1 MSKFEESN
9 FYKALQDF
17 FINADKKTF
26 LQFLAE
32 FYNRTE
38 SIIDKNIIQDDL
50 IKELRELYLEFN
62 EKGIDENIV
71 REKVNYFV
79 ENNVKIKDLNSKLN
93 TNTDN
98 IENINSQLDNKAN
111 KTDIF
116 TLANMGQDVKEAMT
130 GGAVAVV
137 GVNAVL
143 RENVVNG
150 QITGEKTDFIIGNEN
165 ILNPN
170 YCVIGRLYSDGIV
183 HTDTDYDKTCHTTY
197 YIPVKENE
205 VVYFSVKSGGNP
217 LAYLGKAFLYN
228 INMVK
233 DSEITSLIS
242 LDSTKK
248 FATYTPSKSGFIRFS
263 KEISLNETCVSTV
276 SQAYIEFKQKLTS
289 NIKIDALD
297 NYLNDTQA
305 ETLIEEKVEL
315 LDKLKEGKNK
325 VNTANSVYG
334 FINTEN
340 GSINESTT
348 YKTTDYIKLQAGTS
362 YIISPKCRKFLAY
375 NLDKT
380 AIKTSYQSELKTNY
394 VYTPNEDCYI
404 RFSYYI
410 DDENKIQLE
419 KGTTVTTYREY
430 NYETYVPIEAP
441 NLLYNDLRGKI
452 IIGNGDSIMYGDGW
466 RGGFLKLIGERNN
479 MTYENYGIGGTTIAK
494 RSSEESDTSIV
505 GRIATMRDD
514 ADIILLQGGTN
525 DVVKNVPLGE
535 ITSGYNAVLDEYTFC
550 GAMESMLKQALLKWV
565 GKKRVF
571 ITVHKM
577 KSRGTILTTYLEK
590 AKEIC
595 KKWSIKVVDIHN
607 EGGLNTNIDIYKET
621 YTAGIYADGTT
632 GDSTHPNKLGYLTF
646 YVEPIEKEIRAI

>member
-38 SIIDKNIIQDDL
+38 GIIDKDNIQDDL

-71 REKVNYFV
+71 REKVNYFLD
-79 ENNVKIKDLNSKLN
+79 NNVKIKDINSKLN
-93 TNTDN
+93 TNTNN

-116 TLANMGQDVKEAMT
+116 TLANMGQDVREAMT
-130 GGAVAVV
+130 GGSVAVV
-137 GVNAVL
+137 GVNTVL

-165 ILNPN
+165 ILNPH

-183 HTDTDYDKTCHTTY
+183 HTDTDYDKSCYTTY

-205 VVYFSVKSGGNP
+205 PVYFSIKSGGNP

-242 LDSTKK
+242 LDSTNK

-263 KEISLNETCVSTV
+263 KEISLIETCVSTI
-276 SQAYIEFKQKLTS
+276 SQAYIEFEQKLSS
-289 NIKIDALD
+289 NIKISGLD
-297 NYLNDTQA
+297 NYVTNS
-305 ETLIEEKVEL
+305 EIKEKVEL
-315 LDKLKEGKNK
+315 FDKLKEGKNK
-325 VNTANSVYG
+325 VNIANSVYG

-348 YKTTDYIKLQAGTS
+348 YKTTDFIKLQAGIS

-380 AIKTSYQSELKTNY
+380 AIKTSYQSDLKTNY
-394 VYTPNEDCYI
+394 VYTPNENCYI
-404 RFSYYI
+404 RFSYYV
-410 DDENKIQLE
+410 DDENTIQLE
-419 KGTTVTTYREY
+419 EGTTVTTYGEY
-430 NYETYVPIEAP
+430 HYETYVPIKAP

-452 IIGNGDSIMYGDGW
+452 IVGNGDSIMYGDGW

-494 RSSEESDTSIV
+494 RRSEETDTSIV
-505 GRIATMRDD
+505 GRIVSMRND

-535 ITSGYNAVLDEYTFC
+535 ITQGYDAELNEYTFC

-565 GKKRVF
+565 GKKIMF

-595 KKWSIKVVDIHN
+595 EKWCIEVIDIHN
-607 EGGLNTNIDIYKET
+607 IGGLNTNIEIYKQL
-621 YTAGIYADGTT
+621 YTAGTYADGTK
-632 GDSTHPNKLGYLTF
+632 GDSTHPNELGYRTF
-646 YVEPIEKEIRAI
+646 YVPLIENSLR